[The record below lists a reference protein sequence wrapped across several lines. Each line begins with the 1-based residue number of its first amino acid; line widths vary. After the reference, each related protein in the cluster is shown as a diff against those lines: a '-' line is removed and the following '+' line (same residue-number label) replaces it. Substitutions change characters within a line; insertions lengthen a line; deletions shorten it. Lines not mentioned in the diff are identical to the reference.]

1 MHYCGHGRGKDVK
14 AAITMA
20 VFCMWLKMPK
30 MLLYEAKISERKL
43 SWVKD
48 YLEKQET
55 GGI

>member
-1 MHYCGHGRGKDVK
+1 
-14 AAITMA
+14 MA

-30 MLLYEAKISERKL
+30 MLQYEAKISERKL

>member
-1 MHYCGHGRGKDVK
+1 MK